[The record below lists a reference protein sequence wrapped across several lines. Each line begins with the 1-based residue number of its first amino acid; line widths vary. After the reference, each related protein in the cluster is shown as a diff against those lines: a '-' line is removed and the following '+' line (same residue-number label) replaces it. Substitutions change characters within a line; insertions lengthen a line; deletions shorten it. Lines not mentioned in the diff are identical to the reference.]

1 MSYNTDLQSNNEEL
15 QEILKAVNELPENG
29 TSVSNAVLY
38 VEQALTPEQQAQA
51 RQNIGVTGT
60 GKDGESPIITLSEFS
75 DSTGS
80 GVDIEVKNPDGSGQI
95 YPVYNGKDGTNGN
108 DGVSPTVA
116 VSKSGKVTTIS
127 ITDKNGTKTATIN
140 DGEDGDTGEATVTAD
155 SVKNALGYTP
165 ADRDKAF
172 IIKQEITPDYI
183 NQIDIY
189 GCEVGKHMDST
200 GELID
205 SANTCVSG
213 FIPVKQGD
221 VIRIKDTSQSKF
233 NNTLMMALFGE
244 DKAETS
250 GIGRSVTHILT
261 ADSNNHGVATIE
273 GNVMTWTLDPINY
286 WYWKNFAYLRV
297 STLSANM
304 IVTINEPITESVK
317 ESYGLKPEVLGTEIS
332 GKPLAGKTVVG
343 FGDSIFGYVRDST
356 SVLSYVAEETGATVH
371 NVGFGGCRMSV
382 HPTSGYAAFSMWALA
397 KAITENNWTTQDAQA
412 ASGSDYFPAQL
423 ALLKSIDFSKVDI
436 AIIHYGSNDFTGSAQ
451 VDNASDHDD
460 YTTLCGALRYSVEK
474 LLTAYPSLQIYV
486 SLPAYFY
493 KPDTGKYPDTYTN
506 GLNKYCYEYID
517 ALRKTAEEYNLPVI
531 DCFYGM
537 GVNKLN
543 IAALTSDGAHHNAIG
558 RKRLGE
564 FIAGHLSSRQASAKS
579 GMDTAAVQS
588 MIDSAIG
595 SAIGGAY

>member
-1 MSYNTDLQSNNEEL
+1 MNYNSELQSNNAEL
-15 QEILKAVNELPENG
+15 EEILNAVNELPD
-29 TSVSNAVLY
+29 A
-38 VEQALTPEQQAQA
+38 
-51 RQNIGVTGT
+51 
-60 GKDGESPIITLSEFS
+60 
-75 DSTGS
+75 GS
-80 GVDIEVKNPDGSGQI
+80 
-95 YPVYNGKDGTNGN
+95 
-108 DGVSPTVA
+108 A
-116 VSKSGKVTTIS
+116 
-127 ITDKNGTKTATIN
+127 
-140 DGEDGDTGEATVTAD
+140 GEATVTAD

-189 GCEVGKHMDST
+189 GCEVGKHMNST

-221 VIRIKDTSQSKF
+221 VIRIKDTSRPNF

-261 ADSNNHGVATIE
+261 ANNNDLGVATIE

-286 WYWKNFAYLRV
+286 WYWQNFAYLRV
-297 STLSANM
+297 STFSANM

-356 SVLSYVAEETGATVH
+356 SVLSYVADETGATVH

-397 KAITENNWTTQDAQA
+397 KAIAENNWTTQDAQA

-423 ALLKSIDFSKVDI
+423 TLLKSIDFSKVDI

-493 KPDTGKYPDTYTN
+493 KPDTGKYPDTYAN
-506 GLNKYCYEYID
+506 SLDKYCSEYVD